1 MHSRVASSSCSG
13 VIVCHSCAGVRDSSP
28 WTSGREASTDG
39 VRQVVRVV
47 ASPIPDELRFRGS
60 MKPAQIRRP
69 LLRIIR
75 SCVHEQT
82 SCGVS
87 STPGDVDR
95 RSTSALEPL
104 LPPRLKAFFMQ
115 RVLDRWGH
123 DLPPCT
129 REFSTSY
136 YFRGLVASILASIF
150 FSCTP
155 TADAIVLFPPR
166 VAGNAAP
173 VSAGNVSNKD
183 LQDSEAFRAR
193 VSAAIDLLEKGQ
205 SAQARG
211 EFCKALDFYEEVKQ
225 TAGDLALAEYARVG
239 HAVTLYEVGDR
250 SEAITEM
257 EDVSIA
263 LRGYPEIH
271 AALAAALYV
280 DKHAALPAE
289 KQFNIA
295 TLLDPRYTNLKWVQ
309 ETKHWPP
316 SLLNS
321 LKLFISLQ

>member
-1 MHSRVASSSCSG
+1 MLSLVASSSCSG
-13 VIVCHSCAGVRDSSP
+13 GIVCNRCRGVRDSSP
-28 WTSGREASTDG
+28 RASGRGASADG
-39 VRQVVRVV
+39 VRQVRSVV
-47 ASPIPDELRFRGS
+47 SPNPDELRFFRGS
-60 MKPAQIRRP
+60 VKAAEIKRP
-69 LLRIIR
+69 LLRLIR
-75 SCVHEQT
+75 SCARET
-82 SCGVS
+82 TGCGVS
-87 STPGDVDR
+87 FAPGDDAGR
-95 RSTSALEPL
+95 RPTSSLEAL
-104 LPPRLKAFFMQ
+104 LPPRVKAFFAQ
-115 RVLDRWGH
+115 RVLDRWVH
-123 DLPPCT
+123 DLP
-129 REFSTSY
+129 REFSTSF
-136 YFRGLVASILASIF
+136 YFRGLVASILTSIF

-155 TADAIVLFPPR
+155 TADAISLFPPR

-173 VSAGNVSNKD
+173 VSAGNVSNQD
-183 LQDSEAFRAR
+183 MQDSEAFRAR
-193 VSAAIDLLEKGQ
+193 VTAAIDLLEKGQ

-280 DKHAALPAE
+280 DKHAAMPAE

-309 ETKHWPP
+309 ENKHWPP